1 MALRACRYAVPMFT
15 RMRRL
20 AVCLALAGLALTESP
35 GAQAPME
42 FPPPL
47 IQAKTVKLST
57 HAYVIPDPE
66 TTLVPNVG
74 IVVGS
79 KATLV
84 VDTGMGNRN
93 GRTILAEVA
102 KVSRNTTL
110 YLVTTHAHPEHVS
123 GMDAFPAGTT
133 FVVARAQQQELE
145 ALGERGFAG
154 MAKLSP
160 FIGELLQGAR
170 LRQPGVVFDREHVLD
185 LGGVKVRLIW
195 MGPAHSSGDTVAV
208 VEGEGVVFAGDIAPR
223 QRFPSFTGVST
234 RTSFMKA
241 MARIEARRPTVIVPS
256 HGSYGDASI
265 FPELRNML
273 DQTAVRVA
281 PLKAQGKSV
290 DEVVK
295 VLVPE
300 VKALYPTWRA
310 TVPNEVA
317 PIIRAMYA
325 E

>member
-1 MALRACRYAVPMFT
+1 MCTM
-15 RMRRL
+15 MRWM
-20 AVCLALAGLALTESP
+20 AVCVALAGVMLAASP
-35 GAQAPME
+35 GAQVPRV

-47 IQAKTVKLST
+47 IQATTVKLSA

-74 IVVGS
+74 IVVGR

-102 KVSRNTTL
+102 KVSRNTRL
-110 YLVTTHAHPEHVS
+110 YLVTTHSHAEHVS
-123 GMDAFPAGTT
+123 GMDAFPADTT
-133 FVVARAQQQELE
+133 FVVAKAQQQELE

-170 LRQPGVVFDREHVLD
+170 VRKPGVVFDQEHVLD

-195 MGPAHSSGDTVAV
+195 MGPAHSGGDTVAL
-208 VEGEGVVFAGDIAPR
+208 VEDEGVVFAGDIAPR

-234 RTSFMKA
+234 RTSFLKA
-241 MARIEARRPTVIVPS
+241 MARVEALTPKVIVPS
-256 HGSYGDASI
+256 HGPYGDASV

-281 PLKAQGKSV
+281 PLKAQGTSV
-290 DEVVK
+290 DEVVR

-300 VKALYPTWRA
+300 VTALYPTWRA

-317 PIIRAMYA
+317 PILRAMYA

>member
-1 MALRACRYAVPMFT
+1 MAVAGS
-15 RMRRL
+15 
-20 AVCLALAGLALTESP
+20 ALAAYP
-35 GAQAPME
+35 GAQTPME

-47 IQAKTVKLST
+47 IQAQTVKLSA

-93 GRTILAEVA
+93 AQTILAEVA
-102 KVSRNTTL
+102 KISRNTTL
-110 YLVTTHAHPEHVS
+110 FLVTTHSHPEHVS

-133 FVVARAQQQELE
+133 FVVTKVQQQELE
-145 ALGERGFAG
+145 ASGERGFAG

-170 LRQPGVVFDREHVLD
+170 LRKPGIVFDQEHVLD

-195 MGPAHSSGDTVAV
+195 MGPAHSGGDTVAV
-208 VEGEGVVFAGDIAPR
+208 VEGEGVVFAGDLAPR

-241 MARIEARRPTVIVPS
+241 MARIEALAPKVIVPS
-256 HGSYGDASI
+256 HGPYGDASI
-265 FPELRNML
+265 FLELRNML
-273 DQTAVRVA
+273 DQAAVRVA

-300 VKALYPTWRA
+300 IKALYPTWRA